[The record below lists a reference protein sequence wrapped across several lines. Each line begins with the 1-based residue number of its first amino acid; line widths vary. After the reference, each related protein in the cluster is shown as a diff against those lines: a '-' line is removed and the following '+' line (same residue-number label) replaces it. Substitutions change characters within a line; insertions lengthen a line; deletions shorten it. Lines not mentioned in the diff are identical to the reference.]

1 MKKNVR
7 VIKKVGMMPKA
18 ELVSVV
24 KKQIIVANDIDVSK
38 RNSMLLDMAIYSS
51 FSIPRTSQKGS
62 LLF

>member
-7 VIKKVGMMPKA
+7 VMKKVGMMPKA
-18 ELVSVV
+18 ELVFVV

-51 FSIPRTSQKGS
+51 FSIPRASQKGD

>member
-51 FSIPRTSQKGS
+51 FSIPRISQKGS

>member
-51 FSIPRTSQKGS
+51 FSIPRIS
-62 LLF
+62 